1 MCFDH
6 SWAQLLIIITTDV
19 QNSELTT
26 SVLRFRISR
35 TSSRPGD
42 QTSWAR
48 LGMSNSR
55 LRPGPPATIRLART
69 RGIRGNSEMFF
80 TFLHSMLDVR
90 EAEEKLPGGRDWD
103 GVEDVHSSLP
113 NLPLCS
119 DPHSS
124 LLPLCSDPGPGCE
137 SVVPRPPLTRHRPG
151 DSPGDSRLAWPVSQE
166 CTTGPV
172 TSECSVSGEDTEDN
186 VTSSQ
191 PPVTRPGLCYR
202 SSVRVMVRDSEPGV
216 AARPASRTGGEVRTT
231 ERLDSRPGS
240 AGRVPIV
247 RPAIRLPRDLY
258 EKMPS
263 APNTPGA
270 SRREH
275 TASKLASTSLQMAP
289 VTKKVPKSVA
299 SMVRR

>member
-1 MCFDH
+1 M
-6 SWAQLLIIITTDV
+6 SNL
-19 QNSELTT
+19 
-26 SVLRFRISR
+26 
-35 TSSRPGD
+35 
-42 QTSWAR
+42 
-48 LGMSNSR
+48 SNSR
-55 LRPGPPATIRLART
+55 LRPSGPPATIRLART
-69 RGIRGNSEMFF
+69 RGIRGSSEQFF

-90 EAEEKLPGGRDWD
+90 EAEEELPGGRDW
-103 GVEDVHSSLP
+103 GGGEDVHSSLP
-113 NLPLCS
+113 N
-119 DPHSS
+119 
-124 LLPLCSDPGPGCE
+124 LPLCSDPGPGCE

-151 DSPGDSRLAWPVSQE
+151 DSLPPSRDSRLAWPVSQE
-166 CTTGPV
+166 CTSGPV
-172 TSECSVSGEDTEDN
+172 TSECSVSGEDN